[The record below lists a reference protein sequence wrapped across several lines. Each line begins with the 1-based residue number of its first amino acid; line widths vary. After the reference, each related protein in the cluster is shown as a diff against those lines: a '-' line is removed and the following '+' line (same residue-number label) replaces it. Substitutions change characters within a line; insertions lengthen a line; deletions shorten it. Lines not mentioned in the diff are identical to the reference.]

1 LALISRPIGSFFNF
15 YKENGMKQNVGGID
29 RILRIVISVVLL
41 ALAYLG
47 NLGAYTWVG
56 YLLGA
61 VMVGTAAI
69 GWCPPYALFGWNTCS
84 LKNKS

>member
-1 LALISRPIGSFFNF
+1 MKINMG
-15 YKENGMKQNVGGID
+15 GMD
-29 RILRIVISVVLL
+29 RILRVVVGMVLL

-47 NLGAYTWVG
+47 NFGTYAWMG

-69 GWCPPYALFGWNTCS
+69 GWCPPYALFGWNTCN
-84 LKNKS
+84 LKKKV